1 MSNEFVPAGR
11 ATGVST
17 PVTGRAAEHAEV
29 PHVADETVPT
39 AHADTHE
46 AQTEARA
53 PHAARSSGAPLL
65 LFEQVSKWYGT
76 VLALNQVTLELTG
89 GITGLV
95 GANGAGKSTL
105 LRMANGQL
113 RPTLGRV
120 SVRGVDTWNW
130 RARRLVGYCPDADA
144 FYEEMSGRRFVWTMA
159 RLCGYTRVESHRRTE
174 GVLARVG
181 MLERA
186 DRKLRGYSKGMRQRI
201 KLAQALL
208 HEPEL
213 LILDE
218 PLSGIDP
225 IGRQELLEL
234 FQSLAAQ
241 GKCLLISSHELEALE
256 KLTNHVVIMARGRV
270 AAVGT
275 LQQIR
280 DLLEDHPVSV
290 RIDVENPR
298 AVARLLIALPEVLAV
313 DVAPN
318 MADGSGALVVKAD
331 HPKRFF
337 ETFGRLAVEHAIDV
351 RRLEPLDESAHA
363 ILGYLLGGSGKT

>member
-1 MSNEFVPAGR
+1 
-11 ATGVST
+11 
-17 PVTGRAAEHAEV
+17 
-29 PHVADETVPT
+29 
-39 AHADTHE
+39 
-46 AQTEARA
+46 
-53 PHAARSSGAPLL
+53 
-65 LFEQVSKWYGT
+65 VSKWYGP

-120 SVRGVDTWNW
+120 TVRGTDAWDW

-144 FYEEMSGRRFVWTMA
+144 FYEDLSGRRFVWVMA
-159 RLCGYTRVESHRRTE
+159 RLCGYTRAEATRRTE
-174 GVLARVG
+174 AVLERVG
-181 MLERA
+181 MRDRA
-186 DRKLRGYSKGMRQRI
+186 GRKLRGYSKGMRQRV

-208 HEPEL
+208 HDPEL

-225 IGRQELLEL
+225 IGRQELLDL

-256 KLTNHVVIMARGRV
+256 KLTSHVAIMARGRI

-275 LQQIR
+275 LPQIR
-280 DLLEDHPVSV
+280 DLLDDHPLSV
-290 RIDVENPR
+290 RVEVDR
-298 AVARLLIALPEVLAV
+298 TREVARLLLAVPEVIGV
-313 DVAPN
+313 DVQPAGE
-318 MADGSGALVVKAD
+318 AAGLVVRAR

-337 ETFGRLAVEHAIDV
+337 EALGRLVIEEQLEV
-351 RRLEPLDESAHA
+351 RRVEPLDESAHA
-363 ILGYLLGGSGKT
+363 ILGYLLGGSGRT